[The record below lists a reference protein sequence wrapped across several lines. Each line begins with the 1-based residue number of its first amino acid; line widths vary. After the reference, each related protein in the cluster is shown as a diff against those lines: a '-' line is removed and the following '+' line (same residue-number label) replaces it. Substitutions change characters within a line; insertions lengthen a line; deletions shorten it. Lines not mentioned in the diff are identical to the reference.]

1 MAAVI
6 NDAAQRAHA
15 MSPRIAPVRGRLEDE
30 RLLTGQGRFASDWN
44 LPNQLYAVFV
54 RSDRPHAEIV
64 SVAREDA
71 LAKPGVIA
79 VLTGDDVASAGY
91 ASLPTALAFPDRF
104 GQPLK
109 KPHRPALAQ
118 GRVRYVGECVACVVA
133 ESAPLAQ
140 DAAEL
145 VHIDYRDLPAV
156 VSAEESLQESA
167 VQLHDNIPGNL
178 YFDYGTGDAAKTD
191 AAFAE
196 AKRIVK
202 LKLHN
207 TRVVANPMEPRACVG
222 VYDAERSHYTLHAC
236 TQGAY
241 GMRGQLVQALGVP
254 DDKIDIVAR
263 DVGGG
268 FGVRFNCY
276 PEYCAVLLAAKLTG
290 RPVKW
295 SGTRSEVFL
304 ADEQARDVAS
314 YGELALDDVGR
325 FLALRFSFIAN
336 LGAYLTR
343 TGPFIS
349 TKGTT
354 NCLTGVYDVAVAWAR
369 IQLVATNTPP
379 VAAYRGAGRPTMAY
393 MLERLV
399 DQAAWELSMDPAEL
413 RRRNLIRKDQ
423 FPYRTANGSVY
434 DCGDF
439 HGVMEYALASADW
452 TNFERRRAE
461 SAQRGRLRGR
471 GISTYIEA
479 TGAGNAPSDEVE
491 LRWEPDGRLV
501 LHAASHSQ
509 GQSHETTYAQIVAG
523 VLGIAVEGVSLCSGD
538 PTVRVIGNPA
548 GGSRSI
554 LAVGSVMQHAA
565 KELVRKG
572 LALAAEQLEASQADI
587 EFLDAAYRIR
597 GTDRSIS
604 LMELVKLHAAAEP
617 HPLNV
622 RTQLKIGSTFPNG
635 CHIAEVELEP
645 ETGHAEIV
653 RYTAVDDVGNV
664 INHTVVEGQMHGG
677 LAQGAGQVFGEVAI
691 YDRGSGQLLTGSFMD
706 YPIPRAGV
714 LNHLTIKEH
723 PVPTNI
729 NSLGAKGVGEAGV
742 TGSLPTLMNAVMD
755 CLRTRGVTHFD
766 MPASPQRIWDA
777 LQGRGGK

>member
-1 MAAVI
+1 MTG
-6 NDAAQRAHA
+6 
-15 MSPRIAPVRGRLEDE
+15 IAPVTGRLEDA
-30 RLLTGQGRFASDWN
+30 RLLKGEGCYAADWQ
-44 LPNQLYAVFV
+44 LPGELYAVFV
-54 RSDRPHAEIV
+54 RSDRAHAEILNV
-64 SVAREDA
+64 DKEHA
-71 LAKPGVIA
+71 LASPGIVA
-79 VLTGDDVASAGY
+79 VLTGDDVARAGY
-91 ASLPTALAFPDRF
+91 GSLPTALAFPDRF

-133 ESAPLAQ
+133 ESALIAQ
-140 DAAEL
+140 DAADL
-145 VHIDYRDLPAV
+145 VHVEYRDLPAV
-156 VSAEESLQESA
+156 VSAEASLQPHA
-167 VQLHDNIPGNL
+167 ARLHDGIPENL
-178 YFDYGTGDAAKTD
+178 YFDYGSGDAAKTD
-191 AAFAE
+191 AAFASAE
-196 AKRIVK
+196 RIVK
-202 LKLHN
+202 LRVHN

-222 VYDAERSHYTLHAC
+222 VYDAKRGHYTLHAC

-254 DDKIDIVAR
+254 DERIDIVAR
-263 DVGGG
+263 EVGGG

-276 PEYCAVLLAAKLTG
+276 PEYCSVLLAAKLTG

-295 SGTRSEVFL
+295 TGTRSDVFL
-304 ADEQARDVAS
+304 ADEHSRDVAS
-314 YGELALDDVGR
+314 FGELALDATGR
-325 FLALRFSFIAN
+325 FLGLRFSFIAN
-336 LGAYLTR
+336 LGAYLTQ

-354 NCLTGVYDVAVAWAR
+354 NCLTGVYDVCAAWAR

-413 RRRNLIRKDQ
+413 RRRNLVRKDQ
-423 FPYRTANGSVY
+423 FPYRTASGSVY

-439 HGVMEYALASADW
+439 HGVMDDALASADW
-452 TNFERRRAE
+452 ANFERRRAE
-461 SAQRGRLRGR
+461 SARRGRLRGR
-471 GISTYIEA
+471 GLSSYIEA

-491 LRWEPDGRLV
+491 LRWEPDGSLV

-523 VLGIAVEGVSLCSGD
+523 VLGIAVESISLRSGD
-538 PTVRVIGNPA
+538 PEVRVIGNPA

-565 KELVRKG
+565 REVVRKG
-572 LALAAEQLEASQADI
+572 LAAAAEKLEASQADI
-587 EFLDAAYRIR
+587 EFVDGAYRIQ
-597 GTDRSIS
+597 GTDRRVS
-604 LMELVKLHAAAEP
+604 LMELVKLHAGTQP

-635 CHIAEVELEP
+635 CHVAEVELDP
-645 ETGHAEIV
+645 DTGDAEIV
-653 RYTAVDDVGNV
+653 CYTAVDDIGNV

-677 LAQGAGQVFGEVAI
+677 LAQGAGQVFGELAV

-706 YPIPRAGV
+706 YPMPRAGV
-714 LNHLTIKEH
+714 LNHLTILEH
-723 PVPTNI
+723 PVPTSV

-742 TGSLPTLMNAVMD
+742 TGSMPALMNAVMD
-755 CLRTRGVTHFD
+755 ALRMRGVTDFD
-766 MPASPQRIWDA
+766 MPASPQRIWAA
-777 LQGRGGK
+777 LHDRSGA

>member
-1 MAAVI
+1 MSI
-6 NDAAQRAHA
+6 N
-15 MSPRIAPVRGRLEDE
+15 IAPVLGRLEDE
-30 RLLTGQGRFASDWN
+30 RLLKGKGCYAADWR
-44 LPNQLYAVFV
+44 LPGELYAVFV
-54 RSDRPHAEIV
+54 RSDRAHAEILNV
-64 SVAREDA
+64 DKEHA
-71 LAKPGVIA
+71 LARPGILA
-79 VLTGDDVASAGY
+79 VLTGDDVARAGY
-91 ASLPTALAFPDRF
+91 GSLPTALAFPDRF

-133 ESAPLAQ
+133 ESALIAQ
-140 DAAEL
+140 DAADL
-145 VHIDYRDLPAV
+145 VHVEYRDLPAV
-156 VSAEESLQESA
+156 VSAEESLQPKTA
-167 VQLHDNIPGNL
+167 QLHDGIPGNL
-178 YFDYGTGDAAKTD
+178 YFDYGSGDAAKTD
-191 AAFAE
+191 AAFASAE
-196 AKRIVK
+196 RIVK
-202 LKLHN
+202 LRVHN

-222 VYDAERSHYTLHAC
+222 VYDAKRGHYTLHAC

-254 DDKIDIVAR
+254 DDRIDILAR

-276 PEYCAVLLAAKLTG
+276 PEYCSVLLAAKVTG

-295 SGTRSEVFL
+295 TGTRSDVFM
-304 ADEQARDVAS
+304 ADEHSRDVAS
-314 YGELALDDVGR
+314 FGELALDGTGR
-325 FLALRFSFIAN
+325 FLGLRFSFIAN
-336 LGAYLTR
+336 LGAYLTQ

-354 NCLTGVYDVAVAWAR
+354 NCLTGVYDVGAAWAR
-369 IQLVATNTPP
+369 ILLVATNTPP

-413 RRRNLIRKDQ
+413 RRRNLVRKDQ
-423 FPYRTANGSVY
+423 FPYRTASGSVY

-439 HGVMEYALASADW
+439 HGVMDDALASADW
-452 TNFERRRAE
+452 ANFECRRAE
-461 SAQRGRLRGR
+461 SAKRGRLRGR
-471 GISTYIEA
+471 GLSSYIEA

-491 LRWEPDGRLV
+491 LRWEPDSRLV

-523 VLGIAVEGVSLCSGD
+523 VLGIAVESISLRSGD
-538 PTVRVIGNPA
+538 PGVRVIGNPA

-565 KELVRKG
+565 REVVRKG
-572 LALAAEQLEASQADI
+572 LALAAEKLEASRADI
-587 EFLDAAYRIR
+587 EFVDGVYQIR
-597 GTDRSIS
+597 GTDRRVN
-604 LMELVKLHAAAEP
+604 LVELVKLHAGTQP

-635 CHIAEVELEP
+635 CHVAEVELEP
-645 ETGHAEIV
+645 DTGQAEIV
-653 RYTAVDDVGNV
+653 RYTAVDDIGNV

-706 YPIPRAGV
+706 YPMPRAGV
-714 LNHLTIKEH
+714 LNHLTILEH
-723 PVPTNI
+723 PVPTSV

-742 TGSLPTLMNAVMD
+742 TGSMPALMNAVMD
-755 CLRTRGVTHFD
+755 ALRMRGVTHFD
-766 MPASPQRIWDA
+766 MPASPERIWAA
-777 LQGRGGK
+777 LHGRGAA